1 MQEQLKIM
9 TPAKGTTA
17 EKVLAYNRAN
27 AAVAV
32 LCNHKKGITLNHGAQ
47 MEKAVNKVSTN
58 PVKNVASKFSR
69 SALSNTNDASCGMVS
84 GHSTPSIRN

>member
-47 MEKAVNKVSTN
+47 MEKAVNKVRVVPATD
-58 PVKNVASKFSR
+58 VASKLPR
-69 SALSNTNDASCGMVS
+69 SALLNTKDAGFGMDS
-84 GHSTPSIRN
+84 GHLTLSIRN